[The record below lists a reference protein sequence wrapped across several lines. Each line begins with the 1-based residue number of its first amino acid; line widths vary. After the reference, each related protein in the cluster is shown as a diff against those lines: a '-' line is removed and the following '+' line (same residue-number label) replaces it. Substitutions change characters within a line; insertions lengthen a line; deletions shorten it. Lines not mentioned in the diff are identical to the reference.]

1 MPKVET
7 LQANSKP
14 PVNNLSTLGRSVLL
28 DTLAQLSTT
37 TSNTLVNNNLQEVD
51 NLKLGLQKRARA
63 KAFTYSYLFDLI
75 DLKSSLNK
83 SYWLTYRCSSVILQD
98 DNKISSRYCNQ
109 RWCLVCNRIRTAKI
123 INGYK
128 SEIDKFSDPHFLT
141 LTIPNVSA
149 KDLPT
154 AIVSMN
160 KTIRD
165 ITKNAKKTYNTR
177 IKALKKYE
185 CTYNNKTDEYH
196 PHFHLIVNDKT
207 TGELMMSLWLDKY
220 KGADRKGQ
228 DLRQADNS
236 SLVELCKYFTKIV
249 SKDNDYNPKALD
261 TMFKAVKG
269 KRTFQPIGIKKQVS
283 EEVEDIQ
290 EQEIDFKPPAKEIY
304 VYEKDVYDWVSS
316 SGECLSEYIPTAK
329 DLRVINEE
337 YKKPPKAYFNIVK
350 NT

>member
-1 MPKVET
+1 M
-7 LQANSKP
+7 SKIQLLRKLDNTAQ
-14 PVNNLSTLGRSVLL
+14 NNLSSSKPLL
-28 DTLAQLSTT
+28 NVHTLAQLSTT

-63 KAFTYSYLFDLI
+63 KAFTRSYLFDLI

-128 SEIDKFSDPHFLT
+128 SEIDKFDEPHFLT
-141 LTIPNVSA
+141 LTIPNVKA
-149 KDLPT
+149 EDLPT

-185 CTYNNKTDEYH
+185 CTYNNNTDEYH

-220 KGADRKGQ
+220 KSADRKGQ

-236 SLVELCKYFTKIV
+236 SLVELCKYFTKII
-249 SKDNDYNPKALD
+249 SKETDYNPKALD

-283 EEVEDIQ
+283 EEVEEIQ
-290 EQEIDFKPPAKEIY
+290 QQEIDFKAPAKEIY

-337 YKKPPKAYFNIVK
+337 YKKPPKDYFNIVK
-350 NT
+350 KT

>member
-1 MPKVET
+1 M
-7 LQANSKP
+7 SKIQLLRKLDNTAQ
-14 PVNNLSTLGRSVLL
+14 NNLSGSKSLL
-28 DTLAQLSTT
+28 NVHTLAQLSTT
-37 TSNTLVNNNLQEVD
+37 TQKTLVDNKLQECD

-141 LTIPNVSA
+141 LTIPNVKA

-207 TGELMMSLWLDKY
+207 TGELMLSLWLDKY
-220 KGADRKGQ
+220 KSADIKGQ
-228 DLRQADNS
+228 DLREADNS
-236 SLVELCKYFTKIV
+236 SLVELCKYFTKVI
-249 SKDNDYNPKALD
+249 SKETDYNPKALD

-283 EEVEDIQ
+283 EEVEEIQ
-290 EQEIDFKPPAKEIY
+290 QQEIDFKAPAKEIY

-316 SGECLSEYIPTAK
+316 SGECLSEYIPTAN

-337 YKKPPKAYFNIVK
+337 YKKPPKDYLHTIK